1 MSVLY
6 GFHANPKL
14 AAATE
19 AARLFDAKTK
29 AQRLPGPDV
38 QAHVKEAFE
47 HTDALLA
54 AASPGPII
62 RDLQESVLRLR
73 KAHDD
78 AETTQLTRQLFD
90 ADGKTFAEQAP
101 GLLDAVTAAARA
113 LPGREARAQVVDRLP
128 GGPAKGASV
137 KEAFEHTSALL
148 ASAGNDPAMKKVA
161 ESLRELRRALARGGS
176 SLEMDDA
183 LVQQLF
189 ETNSKS
195 FKEHAPELMEAVTEA
210 ARTLPGQDAHDLVAS
225 RLPGGKLQGASVRE
239 ALAHTR
245 AALASKDTAP
255 AIRTIEE
262 ALQEL
267 RINRSGQPKEKLS
280 MDGETKKLMHQVFSG
295 GDGALGFA
303 QEGASY
309 ESLASHAQALR
320 DAVDAQ
326 TRAFPGGDA
335 RTHVID
341 RLPNGG
347 ATMTDALRHT
357 HQLLETKG
365 VAFLLDDV
373 RNMLRRNKLT
383 FTSLGSGDLDLLK
396 MLLHV
401 ERNDPKL
408 SGFSTALSEAKT
420 GDELLRILDEH
431 DAGLRAHF
439 KQAVDRLLEGVPDD
453 VRRQAQGFV
462 SVINDGGTVSV
473 DRAMETAHEFLKSS
487 GSLDMK
493 ALREAIHALKGR
505 PAKGH
510 ASGGYVQY
518 ENLDVIFRAV
528 DEVLLAGREGKA
540 PPCAEPFL
548 EDNAYNI
555 RIFKAMAYV
564 MNNVENA

>member
-1 MSVLY
+1 
-6 GFHANPKL
+6 
-14 AAATE
+14 
-19 AARLFDAKTK
+19 
-29 AQRLPGPDV
+29 
-38 QAHVKEAFE
+38 
-47 HTDALLA
+47 
-54 AASPGPII
+54 
-62 RDLQESVLRLR
+62 
-73 KAHDD
+73 
-78 AETTQLTRQLFD
+78 
-90 ADGKTFAEQAP
+90 
-101 GLLDAVTAAARA
+101 VTAAARA
-113 LPGREARAQVVDRLP
+113 LPGREARTQVVDRLP

-148 ASAGNDPAMKKVA
+148 ASAGNDPAIKRVA
-161 ESLRELRRALARGGS
+161 ESLRELRRALVRGGS

-189 ETNSKS
+189 ETDSKS

-239 ALAHTR
+239 ALEHTR
-245 AALASKDTAP
+245 AALASKDTTP
-255 AIRTIEE
+255 AIHTIEE

-267 RINRSGQPKEKLS
+267 KRNKAGQPKEKLG

-303 QEGASY
+303 QKDVDY
-309 ESLASHAQALR
+309 QSLASHAQALR

-341 RLPNGG
+341 RLPNGTAPG
-347 ATMTDALRHT
+347 ANMTDALLHT

-373 RNMLRRNKLT
+373 RNMLRRSKLT
-383 FTSLGSGDLDLLK
+383 FTGLGSGDLDLLK

-420 GDELLRILDEH
+420 GDELLRVLDEH

-439 KQAVDRLLEGVPDD
+439 KQAVDRLVEGVPDE

-473 DRAMETAHEFLKSS
+473 EQAMENAHEFLKSS

-493 ALREAIHALKGR
+493 ALREAIHALKDR

-510 ASGGYVQY
+510 SSGGYVQY

-564 MNNVENA
+564 MNNVKDV